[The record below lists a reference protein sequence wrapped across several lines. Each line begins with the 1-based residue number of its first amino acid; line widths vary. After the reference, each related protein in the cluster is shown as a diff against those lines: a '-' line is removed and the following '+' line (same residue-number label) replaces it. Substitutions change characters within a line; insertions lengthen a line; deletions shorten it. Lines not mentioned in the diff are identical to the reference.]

1 MHHQAEKLPPTL
13 PHPPPIPSH
22 VSLCRTNITEPLR
35 AYASSRGTL
44 VASFLGDDHPCGDL
58 TNEAADLTR
67 QTAPY
72 AGFNL
77 LLLEPQPSSSA
88 SASTLAYD
96 ARLISNDGGGGSI
109 RSRTLTDAERA
120 CGGLSNGVDGRGGD
134 QWPKVVQGRDELGSV
149 LAELSR
155 GPEMDERL
163 TGRLIELLTC
173 VSASGP
179 VPRPLVVGPFLSFH
193 LSKKEEEKKEKK
205 HLPCRLSI
213 QEAELELTDAFLTL
227 PFCMVF
233 FLSFSSQFLFIVPT
247 RRSLLLENARS

>member
-1 MHHQAEKLPPTL
+1 MHHQAEKLPPSL
-13 PHPPPIPSH
+13 PRPPPISSH
-22 VSLCRTNITEPLR
+22 VSVCRTNITEPLR

-44 VASFLGDDHPCGDL
+44 VASFLSDDPCGDL
-58 TNEAADLTR
+58 TSDAAALTR

-88 SASTLAYD
+88 PASTLAYD
-96 ARLISNDGGGGSI
+96 ARLVSNDGGGGPI
-109 RSRTLTDAERA
+109 RSRTLTDGECA
-120 CGGLSNGVDGRGGD
+120 CGGLSNGIDGRGGD

-179 VPRPLVVGPFLSFH
+179 VPRAFGVRPFLSF
-193 LSKKEEEKKEKK
+193 S
-205 HLPCRLSI
+205 
-213 QEAELELTDAFLTL
+213 
-227 PFCMVF
+227 PF
-233 FLSFSSQFLFIVPT
+233 
-247 RRSLLLENARS
+247 